1 MSTPVAAGP
10 LAGRVALVTGGS
22 RGIGRASATTL
33 GRMGAA
39 VVVTG
44 TSPDTVDSGV
54 AALKDSGLSQVG
66 GHVLDVRDQD
76 GVDAVFDAVLAEH
89 GRVDVLVNNAG
100 IGGGGWT
107 HEIPYSVW
115 EQLIDI
121 NLNGVFRVTRT
132 WLLRSGARDRG
143 WGRVVNIA
151 STGGKQGVQLA
162 VAYTASKHG
171 VVGLSKSLAIEL
183 AKHGITVNAVCPGF
197 VETDLSAGS
206 RSRYAAAWGITPEEV
221 LQRQNAR
228 FPLGRHVDPGE
239 VARLVGFL
247 ADPAAEAITGQAMN
261 VCGGLGLY

>member
-1 MSTPVAAGP
+1 MSAV
-10 LAGRVALVTGGS
+10 LRDKVALITGGS

-33 GRMGAA
+33 GTMGAT
-39 VVVTG
+39 VVITG
-44 TSPDTVDSGV
+44 TSTETVDTGV
-54 AALKDSGLSQVG
+54 AALKDAGLPKVS
-66 GHVLDVRDQD
+66 GHVADVREQSS
-76 GVDAVFDAVLAEH
+76 VDALFDDVLAEH

-100 IGGGGWT
+100 VGGGGWT
-107 HEIPYSVW
+107 HEIPYDTW

-143 WGRVVNIA
+143 WGRVINIA
-151 STGGKQGVQLA
+151 STGGKQGVRLA

-171 VVGLSKSLAIEL
+171 VVGLSKSLAHET

-197 VETDLSAGS
+197 VETELSIGS
-206 RSRYAAAWGITPEEV
+206 RQRYAAAWGITPEEV
-221 LQRQNAR
+221 LEKQNAR
-228 FPLGRHVDPGE
+228 FPLGRHVNPDE